1 MLHTAEVGWFI
12 RGGLPRE
19 VVEWFWHGVSRR
31 DPDTREDRYLVLPGC
46 DAAGV
51 KVRRGTSLDV
61 KARVGDGVAVSY
73 GTGIEGVRER
83 WVKWSS
89 DSPLVTAGLAT
100 AAASGREWLGVRK
113 ERHLRFFSLDSVLPV
128 ELETYAAT
136 GLGCHVELTRVLA
149 GDTNPFEAW
158 TLGLEAY
165 GDRQRLEEAVDASV
179 TYVLL
184 GRPAPVPF
192 TLAASMGYAAW
203 LNRLP
208 SLRSGVAPA

>member
-1 MLHTAEVGWFI
+1 MLHTAEVRWFV

-19 VVEWFWHGVSRR
+19 VVEWFWLGISPRN
-31 DPDTREDRYLVLPGC
+31 PDTREDRYLMLPGC
-46 DAAGV
+46 EATGV
-51 KVRRGTSLDV
+51 KVRRGRSLDV

-73 GTGIEGVRER
+73 GAEIEGVRER

-89 DSPLVTAGLAT
+89 DDPLVTAGMAT
-100 AAASGREWLGVRK
+100 ASASGREWLGVRK
-113 ERHLRFFSLDSVLPV
+113 ERHLRFFSLDSAPPV
-128 ELETYAAT
+128 ELESYTAA
-136 GLGCHVELTRVLA
+136 GLGCHVELSRVLA

-158 TLGLEAY
+158 TLGLETY
-165 GDRQRLEEAVDASV
+165 GDPQRLEEALDASV

-184 GRPAPVPF
+184 GRPAPVPL

-208 SLRSGVAPA
+208 SSRSGVGPT

>member
-1 MLHTAEVGWFI
+1 MLHTAEVRWFI
-12 RGGLPRE
+12 RGALPTE

-31 DPDTREDRYLVLPGC
+31 DPDTREDRYLILPEC
-46 DAAGV
+46 EATGV

-89 DSPLVTAGLAT
+89 DNPLVTAGLAT
-100 AAASGREWLGVRK
+100 ASASGREWLGVRK
-113 ERHLRFFSLDSVLPV
+113 QRHLRFFSLDSVPPV
-128 ELETYAAT
+128 EFETYTAT

-158 TLGLEAY
+158 TLGVEVY
-165 GDRQRLEEAVDASV
+165 GDPRRLVDALDASV
-179 TYVLL
+179 THVLQ
-184 GRPAPVPF
+184 GRAAPVPL

-208 SLRSGVAPA
+208 NSRFGVGPA